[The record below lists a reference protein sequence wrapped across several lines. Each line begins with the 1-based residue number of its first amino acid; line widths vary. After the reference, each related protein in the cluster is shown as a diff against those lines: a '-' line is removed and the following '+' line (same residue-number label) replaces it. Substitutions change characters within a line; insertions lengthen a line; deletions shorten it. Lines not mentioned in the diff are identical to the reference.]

1 MILNKTAFL
10 VVFTLKIFKYSV
22 QWHRI
27 FILCDSTAVIKIEL
41 NVKCSFWTMLQDNS
55 TNA

>member
-1 MILNKTAFL
+1 MILNKTTFL

-22 QWHRI
+22 QWCRF
-27 FILCDSTAVIKIEL
+27 FILCNSGQGIKIEL
-41 NVKCSFWTMLQDNS
+41 NVKCSFWSMLQDNS